1 MNNSQTFSKHYKVFV
16 NKDHRVFAIDENG
29 IGTIVPNVVGAQD
42 NHNNDDIQMQ
52 NDNIDDIIENSLD
65 QVQSNHSVDDF
76 GTTLVEFDVP
86 DELDDE
92 DEKVNETLVSIQERM
107 LRTLVTQER
116 IDQLEC
122 DETKI
127 PAIVKSIKSLCT
139 CGHGWKTLGCCYR
152 TISRDN
158 SSRRCVN

>member
-1 MNNSQTFSKHYKVFV
+1 MTLYLNDITGLNDGNYI
-16 NKDHRVFAIDENG
+16 DIAIDENG

-122 DETKI
+122 DE
-127 PAIVKSIKSLCT
+127 
-139 CGHGWKTLGCCYR
+139 
-152 TISRDN
+152 
-158 SSRRCVN
+158 